1 LAEQHALAMALVCQ
15 IKLSD
20 EEKLD
25 LLQRLDR
32 FRVWETLNEKR
43 YCLVCGKIISGREI
57 QVVRNTSE
65 NEPLRIVCPT
75 AHCDARPVAWA
86 RPTEEVLIATVEG
99 ERRRNLW
106 NKAP

>member
-1 LAEQHALAMALVCQ
+1 MALVSP

-25 LLQRLDR
+25 VLQRLDQ
-32 FRVWETLNEKR
+32 FRLWHSLDEKR

-57 QVVRNTSE
+57 QVVRNASE

-75 AHCDARPVAWA
+75 THCDARPVEWA
-86 RPTEEVLIATVEG
+86 RPTEEVLIAMVEG
-99 ERRRNLW
+99 ERPRNLW
-106 NKAP
+106 NRAP